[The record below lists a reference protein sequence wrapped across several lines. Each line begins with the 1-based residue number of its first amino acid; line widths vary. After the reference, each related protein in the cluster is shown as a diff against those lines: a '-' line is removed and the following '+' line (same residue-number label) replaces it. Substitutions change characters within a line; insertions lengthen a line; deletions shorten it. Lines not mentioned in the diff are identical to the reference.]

1 MGTTAR
7 AAKGDDAADVFVMVC
22 DFATSYVPDA
32 EAFAATFQGALHGEA
47 GALLLAEEA
56 GEIAGYVLASQAPTF
71 FANGPVT
78 EVLELYVKLTF
89 RRTGVCRALVEQVAG
104 AARDRG
110 SVEVTVPTRRVGDFY
125 RALGFDATAE
135 FYKRKL

>member
-1 MGTTAR
+1 
-7 AAKGDDAADVFVMVC
+7 MVC

-56 GEIAGYVLASQAPTF
+56 GEIAGYVLALQAPTF

>member
-7 AAKGDDAADVFVMVC
+7 AAKADDAADVFVMAC

-32 EAFAATFQGALHGEA
+32 EALATTFQGVLYGEV
-47 GALLLAEEA
+47 GVLLQSEEA
-56 GEIAGYVLASQAPTF
+56 GEIAGDVLASQAPTF

-78 EVLELYVKLTF
+78 EVLELYIKLTF
-89 RRTGVCRALVEQVAG
+89 RRPWVGRALVEQVVG

-110 SVEVTVPTRRVGDFY
+110 SVEVMVPMRRVGDFY
-125 RALGFDATAE
+125 RALGAE
-135 FYKRKL
+135 VYKRKL